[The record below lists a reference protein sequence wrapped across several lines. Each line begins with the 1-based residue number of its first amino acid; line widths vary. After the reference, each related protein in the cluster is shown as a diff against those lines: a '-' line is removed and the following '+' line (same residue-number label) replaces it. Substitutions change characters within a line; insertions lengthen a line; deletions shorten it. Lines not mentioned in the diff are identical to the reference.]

1 VYIYTCTYIYIYL
14 FICVYMYTYIC
25 IYIFTYIHVCML
37 RAVYNMSQPFVNV
50 FTQIRLSIYMFVC
63 IHTYIW
69 CRNAQIS
76 LTYTHILCI
85 YVYTSAWC
93 QVKIPPIHIHPTYTY
108 RTISH
113 TRTHISRK
121 YVYIYF
127 IARHKD
133 SSPKNRQFIICH
145 SVHMSL
151 WWRLVWISIWKVT

>member
-1 VYIYTCTYIYIYL
+1 MSSRRFIY
-14 FICVYMYTYIC
+14 
-25 IYIFTYIHVCML
+25 
-37 RAVYNMSQPFVNV
+37 R
-50 FTQIRLSIYMFVC
+50 YMFVC

-85 YVYTSAWC
+85 YVYTSARC

-121 YVYIYF
+121 YVYINFKTLLHYTKTQ
-127 IARHKD
+127 A
-133 SSPKNRQFIICH
+133 PKTDNLSYVTLFICH
-145 SVHMSL
+145 SDEDSCE
-151 WWRLVWISIWKVT
+151 SPYEK

>member
-1 VYIYTCTYIYIYL
+1 MYIYIY
-14 FICVYMYTYIC
+14 TYIYTFKYTNTFGYLFQNINI
-25 IYIFTYIHVCML
+25 IYMWMSL
-37 RAVYNMSQPFVNV
+37 RRFIY
-50 FTQIRLSIYMFVC
+50 RYMFVR